1 MKVQTPFCK
10 QLLTLI
16 SGCILLANTVIAQN
30 NGILP
35 LTGLRYFKEGISV
48 KNIDVKVDGAQ
59 LLSNRVPLS
68 KEIEI
73 VLQQPSG
80 FSEDNSKTVFA
91 AAEVV
96 IVSPGGEVLFTESDI
111 LFKNQST
118 GFSVKDMAA
127 FSLKFN
133 INPALLKKNLNG
145 TVKLRLYDRK
155 SKNQLRL
162 EMPVI
167 FAKPG
172 ELPQVSKIAK
182 PIKSAD
188 GVTGIMNGLKAK
200 SMLIMVDT
208 TIKIAPKMAYTSM
221 DITSIEGSSIAGI
234 FEGKENFWVYD
245 DALNEVKITDM
256 LLKQVKGAMEN
267 NTVDYTLKI
276 PYRLKNTSAK
286 IYTVRYRWESPDKR
300 QLIDIVAKL

>member
-1 MKVQTPFCK
+1 MKIQANFCK
-10 QLLTLI
+10 Q
-16 SGCILLANTVIAQN
+16 ILLLVTSCFLLVNTGIAQN

-48 KNIDVKVDGAQ
+48 KNIDVKIDGAQ
-59 LLSNRVPLS
+59 LLSNRVPLN

-73 VLQQPSG
+73 ALQQPTG
-80 FSEDNSKTVFA
+80 FSENNFKIVFA
-91 AAEVV
+91 AVEV
-96 IVSPGGEVLFTESDI
+96 IILSPGGEILSTEPNI
-111 LFKNQST
+111 LLKNQST
-118 GFSVKDMAA
+118 GFPVKDMAT

-133 INPALLKKNLNG
+133 INAGLLKTNFNG
-145 TVKLRLYDRK
+145 TVKLRLYDLK

-162 EMPVI
+162 EMPVV

-172 ELPQVSKIAK
+172 EKLQVSKIAK
-182 PIKSAD
+182 SIKSAN
-188 GVTGIMNGLKAK
+188 GVTGMMNGLKAK
-200 SMLIMVDT
+200 SMLVMVDT
-208 TIKIAPKMAYTSM
+208 TIKVAPKMAYTSM
-221 DITSIEGSSIAGI
+221 DITSIEGSSISGI

-286 IYTVRYRWESPDKR
+286 LYTVRYRWESPDKR

>member
-1 MKVQTPFCK
+1 MKIQANFCK
-10 QLLTLI
+10 Q
-16 SGCILLANTVIAQN
+16 ILLLVTSCFLLVNTGIAQN

-48 KNIDVKVDGAQ
+48 KNIDVKIDGAQ
-59 LLSNRVPLS
+59 LLSNRVPLN

-73 VLQQPSG
+73 ALQQPTG
-80 FSEDNSKTVFA
+80 FSENNLKIVFA
-91 AAEVV
+91 AAEV
-96 IVSPGGEVLFTESDI
+96 IILSPGGEILSTEPNI
-111 LFKNQST
+111 LLKNQST
-118 GFSVKDMAA
+118 GFPVKDMAT

-133 INPALLKKNLNG
+133 INAGLLKTNFNG
-145 TVKLRLYDRK
+145 TVKLRLYDLK

-162 EMPVI
+162 EMPVV

-172 ELPQVSKIAK
+172 EKLQVSKIAK
-182 PIKSAD
+182 SIKSAN
-188 GVTGIMNGLKAK
+188 GVTGMMNGLKAK
-200 SMLIMVDT
+200 SMLVMVDT
-208 TIKIAPKMAYTSM
+208 TIKVAPKMAYTSM
-221 DITSIEGSSIAGI
+221 DITSIEGSSISGI

-286 IYTVRYRWESPDKR
+286 LYTVRYRWESPDKR

>member
-1 MKVQTPFCK
+1 MKVQVLLCK
-10 QLLTLI
+10 QTLTLI
-16 SGCILLANTVIAQN
+16 SGCFLLLNTGIAQN

-48 KNIDVKVDGAQ
+48 KNIDVKIDGAQ
-59 LLSNRVPLS
+59 LLSNRIPVN

-73 VLQQPSG
+73 ALQQPTG
-80 FSEDNSKTVFA
+80 FSENNSKIIFA
-91 AAEVV
+91 AAEV
-96 IVSPGGEVLFTESDI
+96 IILSHKGEILLTEPNI
-111 LFKNQST
+111 LLKNQST
-118 GFSVKDMAA
+118 GFSEKDMTA

-133 INPALLKKNLNG
+133 INPASLKTNFNG
-145 TVKLRLYDRK
+145 TVKLRLYDLK

-162 EMPVI
+162 EMPVV
-167 FAKPG
+167 FARPG
-172 ELPQVSKIAK
+172 EQLQVSKIAK

-188 GVTGIMNGLKAK
+188 GVTGMMNGLKAK
-200 SMLIMVDT
+200 SMLVMIDT
-208 TIKIAPKMAYTSM
+208 TIKVAPKMAYTSM

-234 FEGKENFWVYD
+234 FEGKESFWVYD

-276 PYRLKNTSAK
+276 PYKLKNTSTK
-286 IYTVRYRWESPDKR
+286 LYTVRYRWESPDKR